1 MSRQLPA
8 LGALKTFE
16 AAARHLSFTK
26 AAEELGV
33 TPAAVSHQVRTL
45 EDQLGLRLFG
55 RTSRVVQLTQA
66 GSILLAGVGEA
77 LDGIGRTIARL
88 RGMDD
93 HPRLTVSSSPSL
105 AAKWL
110 VPRLHRF
117 LQAHP
122 DTDIRVEVSNR
133 LVDFAHEEVDLAIRF
148 GRGDYPGLRVERLFD
163 ETIFPV
169 CSPRLLKGRVP
180 LRQPRDLRHHTLIH
194 VDWQAQGATWPDW
207 RMWMLAA
214 GLAELDGTRGL
225 HFSQTSLALQ
235 AAIDG
240 QGVALAEST
249 LAADDLAS
257 GRLTRPFDLSL
268 KGPAEFAYFAL
279 SPPAIAE
286 RPLVRAFRE
295 WTIREAAETKVAAR
309 TRRRKA
315 RMASNHD
322 PGSPVAA
329 PRPT

>member
-26 AAEELGV
+26 AAGELGV

-45 EDQLGLRLFG
+45 EDQLGLRLFS
-55 RTSRVVQLTQA
+55 RTSRVVQLTHA

-77 LDGIGRTIARL
+77 LEGIGRTVARL
-88 RGMDD
+88 RIDD
-93 HPRLTVSSSPSL
+93 RPRLTVSCSPSL

-117 LQAHP
+117 LEAHP

-133 LVDFAHEEVDLAIRF
+133 LVDFTQEEADLAIRF
-148 GRGDYPGLRVERLFD
+148 GRGEYPGLRVDRLFD

-169 CSPRLLKGRVP
+169 CSPRLLKGRMP

-194 VDWQAQGATWPDW
+194 VEWQAQGATWPDW

-214 GLAELDGTRGL
+214 GLADLDATRGL
-225 HFSQTSLALQ
+225 HFSQSSLALQ

-240 QGVALAEST
+240 QGVALVEST

-257 GRLTRPFDLSL
+257 GRITRPFDLSL

-279 SPPAIAE
+279 SPPALAE
-286 RPLVRAFRE
+286 RPLVKAFRE
-295 WTIREAAETKVAAR
+295 WVIREAAATKVAAR
-309 TRRRKA
+309 TRRRQA
-315 RMASNHD
+315 R
-322 PGSPVAA
+322 AA
-329 PRPT
+329 

>member
-8 LGALKTFE
+8 LGALRTFE
-16 AAARHLSFTK
+16 AAARHLSFTL

-33 TPAAVSHQVRTL
+33 TPAAVSHQVRSL
-45 EDQLGLRLFG
+45 EGQLGLKLFS
-55 RTSRVVQLTQA
+55 RTSRVVQLTEA
-66 GSILLAGVGEA
+66 GGILLAGATEA
-77 LDGIGRTIARL
+77 LDGLARCVARL

-93 HPRLTVSSSPSL
+93 RPRLTVSSSPSL

-133 LVDFAHEEVDLAIRF
+133 LVDFAQEEVALAIRF
-148 GRGDYPGLRVERLFD
+148 GRGEYPGLSVDRLFD

-169 CSPRLLKGRVP
+169 CSPRLLKGRRP
-180 LRQPRDLRHHTLIH
+180 LREPSDLRHHTLIH
-194 VDWQAQGATWPDW
+194 VEWQAQGATWPDW

-214 GLAELDGTRGL
+214 GLPDLDATRGL

-240 QGVALAEST
+240 HGVALGEST

-257 GRLTRPFDLSL
+257 GRLMRPFELSL

-286 RPLVRAFRE
+286 RPLVKAFRE
-295 WTIREAAETKVAAR
+295 WVIREAADTKIAAR
-309 TRRRKA
+309 TRRRKP
-315 RMASNHD
+315 RAS
-322 PGSPVAA
+322 
-329 PRPT
+329 